1 MFSSFRGDPEL
12 IKLVRTMKLIIVF
25 LMVSVS
31 TLFANVAA
39 QDMKLDLRVEHKS
52 LIEVMD
58 LLKQKSGF
66 SFIYSAAEVE
76 SVTGITMDVRDKTIR
91 EVLDI
96 ALSGTELTYTIES
109 NLIILRKVAAQ
120 QQQQQKRVV
129 TGYVTG
135 QNVKDTLPGVTV
147 IVKGTS
153 KGVTTDI
160 HGKYTII
167 LPDGDD
173 VVLCFSFIGK
183 ETKEVKYTGQKTL
196 NVKLSDSTEE
206 LEEVVVNAG
215 YLKIDKRQLTSS
227 VTTIKMDDIMAP
239 GMRTLDQML
248 EGHVPGMIFMQN
260 SGQVGATPRL
270 RIRGTSTVMGSQE
283 PLW

>member
-31 TLFANVAA
+31 ALFANVAA

-96 ALSGTELTYTIES
+96 ALSGTELTYTIEGCCPTTATTKKS
-109 NLIILRKVAAQ
+109 SYGVCDRAEC
-120 QQQQQKRVV
+120 KR
-129 TGYVTG
+129 YVTG
-135 QNVKDTLPGVTV
+135 SDGNCKGNVER
-147 IVKGTS
+147 
-153 KGVTTDI
+153 
-160 HGKYTII
+160 
-167 LPDGDD
+167 GDD
-173 VVLCFSFIGK
+173 RYS
-183 ETKEVKYTGQKTL
+183 
-196 NVKLSDSTEE
+196 
-206 LEEVVVNAG
+206 
-215 YLKIDKRQLTSS
+215 R
-227 VTTIKMDDIMAP
+227 
-239 GMRTLDQML
+239 
-248 EGHVPGMIFMQN
+248 
-260 SGQVGATPRL
+260 
-270 RIRGTSTVMGSQE
+270 
-283 PLW
+283 